1 MQRSRKRFV
10 RGWENFLRGL
20 AELFSLALP
29 GSCLARFTNLLRALC
44 MYLSKVTSFI
54 VRMIMPNKQYKKSR
68 LERQGQSWKNSS
80 AINAVSPFTRQ
91 TSGPSLDVLGI
102 FVSSMC
108 PRIVQAADTMIYMHF
123 WRVVVLGHF
132 VDNLWISMNPEN
144 GQCLS
149 SCSVTRWQMGK
160 LWNPYFDSFL
170 STNISV
176 HFGQQQWWKED
187 KGWL

>member
-1 MQRSRKRFV
+1 MRAFIRYCKIWCSQIMGDLSLSRDCPEFTLSGHTV
-10 RGWENFLRGL
+10 GSGWTVGRGPWATAHFWRVDNFRTHCG
-20 AELFSLALP
+20 
-29 GSCLARFTNLLRALC
+29 R
-44 MYLSKVTSFI
+44 
-54 VRMIMPNKQYKKSR
+54 
-68 LERQGQSWKNSS
+68 
-80 AINAVSPFTRQ
+80 
-91 TSGPSLDVLGI
+91 GPSLDVLGI

-149 SCSVTRWQMGK
+149 SCSVTRRQMGK
-160 LWNPYFDSFL
+160 LWNPYLDSFL
-170 STNISV
+170 STNFSV
-176 HFGQQQWWKED
+176 HFGQQKWWKED